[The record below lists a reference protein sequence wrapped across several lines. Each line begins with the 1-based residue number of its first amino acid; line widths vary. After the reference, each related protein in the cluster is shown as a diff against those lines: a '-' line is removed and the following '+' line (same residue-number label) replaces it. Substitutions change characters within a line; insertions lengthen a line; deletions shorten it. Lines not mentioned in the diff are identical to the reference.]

1 MSGPKRW
8 AIATIAVLLASIAT
22 AQPFEQVLSRDGISY
37 ISGGIGARSQERLK
51 QLEPRFNLKLVLTLT
66 ESQYLADVRVV
77 LKDTA
82 GKRLLEHVTEGPI
95 FMARVPAGTY
105 TVSATYSGS
114 TQSRAINVAGKLRTE
129 YFRWSGDAGIRAP
142 VHAGGKPGSEVQ
154 PKVPAGGTVSYVSGG
169 IGADAIAELQ
179 AKEEQYNLKLVFS
192 LIEGNY
198 VADVNVVLRSAAGT
212 VLLEHLAGGP
222 IFMAR
227 VPAGKYSVTVTYQ
240 GNTQTRPI
248 QLGEKLHTEY
258 FRWPSNPETDLPV
271 SRWLEPETEGKSE
284 APRVR

>member
-1 MSGPKRW
+1 VNFLKRL
-8 AIATIAVLLASIAT
+8 AIIVMAT
-22 AQPFEQVLSRDGISY
+22 ALAPAAEAQLVERVMSRDGVLY
-37 ISGGIGARSQERLK
+37 LSGGISVSSQERLK
-51 QLEPRFNLKLVLTLT
+51 RLEPQFNLKLVFTLT
-66 ESQYLADVRVV
+66 EGNYLADVRVV

-95 FMARVPAGTY
+95 FLAKVPAGSY

-129 YFRWSGDAGIRAP
+129 YFSWSGEAGIKAP
-142 VHAGGKPGSEVQ
+142 VRVEGTPGGKVQ
-154 PKVPAGGTVSYVSGG
+154 KAPAGDTVSYVSGG
-169 IGADAIAELQ
+169 IGADAIADLRAQE
-179 AKEEQYNLKLVFS
+179 AQYNLKLVFS

-198 VADVNVVLRSAAGT
+198 VADVNVVLRSTAGT

-227 VPAGKYSVTVTYQ
+227 LPAGRYSVTVTYQ
-240 GNTQTRPI
+240 GNTQTRPV

-271 SRWLEPETEGKSE
+271 SRWLEPETEGRSE
-284 APRVR
+284 APRAR